1 MSNTDISYFQQ
12 RAETELERAQQA
24 IKPEAVRAHY
34 ELANAY
40 LERSATIGPLRQ
52 AEHA

>member
-1 MSNTDISYFQQ
+1 MHDDNSYYRQ
-12 RAETELERAQQA
+12 RAEAELERAQQA

-40 LERSATIGPLRQ
+40 LERIGEPVRQ
-52 AEHA
+52 KHA